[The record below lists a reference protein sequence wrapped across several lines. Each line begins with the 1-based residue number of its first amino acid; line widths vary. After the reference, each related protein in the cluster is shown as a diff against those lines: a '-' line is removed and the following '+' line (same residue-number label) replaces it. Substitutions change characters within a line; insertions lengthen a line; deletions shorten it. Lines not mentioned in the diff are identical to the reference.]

1 MAACLSVLLLGVWA
15 HWEGGRSHEESNRT
29 NPLQASRP
37 LSANPLQAS
46 RPLSLALDMP
56 SRPCMCV
63 CACVHMGVS
72 TAVRAELGLTVRSRH
87 SLLGTESSGPTEV
100 PGWGKGWLGHL

>member
-29 NPLQASRP
+29 
-37 LSANPLQAS
+37 NPLQAS